1 MEQSNKK
8 YIKTMDIDDKF
19 HYLRTVLL
27 QAKEKLATVNYQ
39 GSFFQD
45 LILFIFIVDGKVSD
59 SEYDLYY
66 KLNKTLELPILS
78 KEVVLQKASNKP
90 YIKTLN
96 TNITKSLKSSSTFK
110 SSILPFL
117 ETIYYMG
124 RVISKEEQA
133 FLDALS

>member
-27 QAKEKLATVNYQ
+27 QAKEKLATVTYQ

-96 TNITKSLKSSSTFK
+96 TSITKSLKSASPFK

>member
-27 QAKEKLATVNYQ
+27 QAKEKISTVTYQ
-39 GSFFQD
+39 GSFLQD

-66 KLNKTLELPILS
+66 KLNKTLELSILS

-96 TNITKSLKSSSTFK
+96 TSITKSLKSSSPFK

-133 FLDALS
+133 FLDSLS

>member
-27 QAKEKLATVNYQ
+27 QAKEKISTVTYQ
-39 GSFFQD
+39 GSFLQD

-96 TNITKSLKSSSTFK
+96 TSITKSLKSSSPFK

-133 FLDALS
+133 FLDSLS